1 MSETNKPD
9 HFEGKEALGHVV
21 ERQARGI
28 VESAEI
34 HGMELA
40 GHQAAAVDAAKD
52 TAVVLL
58 LVWLLCSHL
67 GLNSYDTFLGFCVI
81 GLTWSLWKFAR
92 AARLGWAR
100 LERLHRIVEEERW
113 EIEHHRQQEREE
125 LRELYQAKGFDGPLL
140 DQVVDVLMADGDRLL
155 RVMLEEELGLSLAC
169 HEHPLKHGVGAFI
182 GAFLSFF
189 ACAVSYFYVPEYG
202 IPVMVFVILS
212 VISAVAA
219 KMEKNEVI
227 PAIVWNVGIG
237 AITYG
242 TGLFLLD
249 FILNSAN

>member
-1 MSETNKPD
+1 MSNTNKPE

-28 VESAEI
+28 LESAEI

-40 GHQAAAVDAAKD
+40 GHQAAAVDSAKD
-52 TAVVLL
+52 TAALLL

-67 GLNSYDTFLGFCVI
+67 DLNSYDMFLGFCVI
-81 GLTWSLWKFAR
+81 GLSFAVWKFAR

-113 EIEHHRQQEREE
+113 EIDHNRQQEREE

-169 HEHPLKHGVGAFI
+169 HEHPLKHGVGAFVGSLLALFI
-182 GAFLSFF
+182 CASSFFFFPQFGLPIAFLSIL
-189 ACAVSYFYVPEYG
+189 AVVSG
-202 IPVMVFVILS
+202 I
-212 VISAVAA
+212 AA
-219 KMEKNEVI
+219 KLEKNEVI
-227 PAIVWNVGIG
+227 PSIVWNLGIG
-237 AITYG
+237 AVTYG
-242 TGLFLLD
+242 TTLFLLD
-249 FILNSAN
+249 FIIKPR